1 MNDTEVVLYIIVSVA
16 IMVALALG
24 VILFFHLSQRKIQR
38 ERLKAETLKT
48 QFQRELLQQNI
59 QTQEEE
65 RARIARELHD
75 DVGSK
80 LNIIHLNLHLIQEE
94 SRKGEPIDEL
104 LGDIQQAL
112 KSSIESSRQISHEL
126 LPPTLR
132 KFGLQAAI
140 EDLQRLVNQSPTP
153 QLTVEGGQLCEG
165 LADQAQ
171 LHLFR
176 IVQELVQNAL
186 KHAKA
191 DNLYLRFSEEGK
203 LFRLAYEDDGVGLP
217 EGIDLSSGLGMSNL
231 KSRVQM
237 LEGDWQIARGRETGT
252 GITIAFPK

>member
-1 MNDTEVVLYIIVSVA
+1 MNDTEIVLIIIVSVA
-16 IMVALALG
+16 IMVALSLG
-24 VILFFHLSQRKIQR
+24 VILFFHLSQRKIQQ

-48 QFQRELLQQNI
+48 QFQKELLQQNI
-59 QTQEEE
+59 QTQEKE

-75 DVGSK
+75 DIGSK
-80 LNIIHLNLHLIQEE
+80 LNIIHLNLHLIQQE
-94 SRKGEPIDEL
+94 SRKGKPIDEL

-112 KSSIESSRQISHEL
+112 KSSIDSSRQISHDL

-140 EDLQRLVNQSPTP
+140 EDLQNLVNQSPKP
-153 QLTVEGGQLCEG
+153 KLTVKGAALCDG
-165 LADQAQ
+165 LSDQAQ

-186 KHAKA
+186 KHAEA
-191 DNLYLRFSEEGK
+191 DNLYLNFSEEDK
-203 LFRLAYEDDGVGLP
+203 LLRLSYEDDGVGLP
-217 EGIDLSSGLGMSNL
+217 DNLDISSGLGMSNL

-237 LEGDWQIARGRETGT
+237 LDGDWLIERGRATGT
-252 GITIAFPK
+252 LINIAFPK